1 MTAAAHLATAPSLM
15 LVRPRRGLL
24 EDPPGGQTDDQSG
37 RQADGRSGRQ
47 TEGRPNGSTT
57 TDSGASVLPLNA
69 HRPAEDDHAAP
80 AEPRPSTHPDR
91 TPRVPAGP
99 HPLTADDRMLIESM
113 APALATALVEVLVG
127 ARAPVSIE
135 KWVEAPLFERIL
147 EHTRVRRS
155 LSQSNPHTD
164 RPLTTSTARICEVSD
179 SVVEIALVVTTT
191 RRPRALALRLTRRR
205 SRWKLTEFLSI

>member
-1 MTAAAHLATAPSLM
+1 MTAAAAHLTTAPSLT
-15 LVRPRRGLL
+15 LVRPRRG
-24 EDPPGGQTDDQSG
+24 QTDDGSKG
-37 RQADGRSGRQ
+37 PADGSADTSVLSLAG
-47 TEGRPNGSTT
+47 GRPTG
-57 TDSGASVLPLNA
+57 DGP
-69 HRPAEDDHAAP
+69 AAP
-80 AEPRPSTHPDR
+80 VDARPSTEPDR
-91 TPRVPAGP
+91 AP
-99 HPLTADDRMLIESM
+99 HVRPGTRPLSADDRVLLESM

-135 KWVEAPLFERIL
+135 KWVEAPLFDRIT

-179 SVVEIALVVTTT
+179 SVVEIALVVTTM